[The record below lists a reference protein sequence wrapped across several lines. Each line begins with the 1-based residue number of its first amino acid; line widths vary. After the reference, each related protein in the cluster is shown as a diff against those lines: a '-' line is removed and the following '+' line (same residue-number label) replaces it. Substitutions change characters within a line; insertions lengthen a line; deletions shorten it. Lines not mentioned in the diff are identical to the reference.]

1 MSQYIAAPH
10 KLITVVLPKGRD
22 KELVHKLVEELGIQ
36 KVNVNFAR
44 GLGRITPLRHRGVG
58 ETTEKS
64 IVTVLVEEQRADEV
78 FEFIFFEADINRPHG
93 GLMFQ
98 QPLLATTAFNLPELE
113 EED

>member
-1 MSQYIAAPH
+1 VSQYITSPQ
-10 KLITVVLPKGRD
+10 KLITVILPKGRD
-22 KELVHKLVEELGIQ
+22 KELVHKLVDELGIQ
-36 KVNVNFAR
+36 SVNVNFAR

-64 IVTVLVEEQRADEV
+64 IVTVLVDEQRADEV
-78 FEFIFFEADINRPHG
+78 FEYIFYEADINRPHG

-98 QPLLATTAFNLPELE
+98 QPLLASTAFKLPDLE